1 MRRFVFP
8 IAAGLIAC
16 HHNAATPSVQR
27 PQAASRFLYVWAA
40 DSNKKQSDFLAVI
53 DVDPRSKDYTT
64 VITTLPVGSVGSM
77 PHHTE
82 YEMAGDRILWA
93 NGFEAGRTFIFDL
106 RDGAHPRLLKTFDDA
121 GDFAH
126 PHSYARLQDGHT
138 LATFQRRAG
147 NGPAE
152 TGGLVEFDSTGR
164 LVRSASAAV
173 PDVDPGIRPYSLAV
187 LPSLDRI
194 VTTATDMH
202 AETQSRA
209 VQVWRLSD
217 LSLLQTILLDPGPRG
232 NENLMTA
239 EPRVLSDGRTVLVNT
254 FMCGL
259 YRLNALDTDSAW
271 AEWVF
276 SSPWEKDRS
285 YCAVPVVAG
294 RFWLQPSGPEHAVIS
309 LDISDP
315 SHPREVGRLVLQ
327 QEEIPHWLA
336 LEPNGERVVITGYRE
351 LQNRVLVA
359 RLDRVSGA
367 LRLDE
372 TFTTPGAR
380 RPGVNL
386 GREVWPHGSTGP
398 AIPHG
403 AVFSRP

>member
-1 MRRFVFP
+1 
-8 IAAGLIAC
+8 
-16 HHNAATPSVQR
+16 
-27 PQAASRFLYVWAA
+27 
-40 DSNKKQSDFLAVI
+40 
-53 DVDPRSKDYTT
+53 
-64 VITTLPVGSVGSM
+64 
-77 PHHTE
+77 
-82 YEMAGDRILWA
+82 
-93 NGFEAGRTFIFDL
+93 
-106 RDGAHPRLLKTFDDA
+106 
-121 GDFAH
+121 
-126 PHSYARLQDGHT
+126 
-138 LATFQRRAG
+138 
-147 NGPAE
+147 
-152 TGGLVEFDSTGR
+152 
-164 LVRSASAAV
+164 
-173 PDVDPGIRPYSLAV
+173 
-187 LPSLDRI
+187 
-194 VTTATDMH
+194 
-202 AETQSRA
+202 
-209 VQVWRLSD
+209 
-217 LSLLQTILLDPGPRG
+217 
-232 NENLMTA
+232 MTA

-259 YRLNALDTDSAW
+259 YRLNGLDTDSVK

-294 RFWLQPSGPEHAVIS
+294 RFWLQPSGPEHAVIT

-327 QEEIPHWLA
+327 PEEIPHWLG
-336 LEPNGERVVITGYRE
+336 LEPNGERIVITGYRE
-351 LQNRVLVA
+351 LQNRVLLA

-380 RPGVNL
+380 RPGVSL